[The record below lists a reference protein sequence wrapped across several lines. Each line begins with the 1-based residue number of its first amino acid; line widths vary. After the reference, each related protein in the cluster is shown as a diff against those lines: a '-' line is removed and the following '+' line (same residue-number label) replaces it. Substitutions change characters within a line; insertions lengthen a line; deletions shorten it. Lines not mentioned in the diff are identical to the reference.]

1 MARNWHQNLLKSLS
15 SVMKLSNISNTIVQK
30 DPTSSTK
37 MLDTRRF
44 ALHAQYYKEK
54 SPLSL
59 NKSNLK
65 NLSLFQITKC
75 LLQSIANTSLS
86 GNWQQLIQ
94 LRAKYTKDFPK
105 LLNVLDEIKNMHNP
119 KPSDPKLT
127 AASGSCNIYFENNA
141 LIQLICLQVSMI
153 LNFSNMCS

>member
-1 MARNWHQNLLKSLS
+1 M
-15 SVMKLSNISNTIVQK
+15 
-30 DPTSSTK
+30 
-37 MLDTRRF
+37 
-44 ALHAQYYKEK
+44 
-54 SPLSL
+54 
-59 NKSNLK
+59 
-65 NLSLFQITKC
+65 TKC

-105 LLNVLDEIKNMHNP
+105 LLNVLDEIKNVHNP

-127 AASGSCNIYFENNA
+127 AASGSCNIYFENNT